1 MSANSGTVQVRILP
15 GVRGAQALLV
25 AAALVSSLLL
35 GLALGRASAPA
46 GAETTVNSRD
56 FAQYA
61 CTGHVP
67 TLACLKAT
75 GWWSD

>member
-15 GVRGAQALLV
+15 GVRAAQALLV